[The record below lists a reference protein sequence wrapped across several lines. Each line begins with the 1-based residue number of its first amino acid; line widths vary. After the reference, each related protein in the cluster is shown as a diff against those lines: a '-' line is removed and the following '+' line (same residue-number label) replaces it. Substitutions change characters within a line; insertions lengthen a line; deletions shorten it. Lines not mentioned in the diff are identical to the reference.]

1 MLGKQP
7 LVLLALALLVL
18 VAPPAHSDQ
27 AGAREK
33 LEKEGFAF
41 TPEAFLQTVAA
52 GDASHAVLFV
62 QAGIDPSV
70 KSGANRTAL
79 WIATERRQ
87 LDVLKGLLAAGVAPD
102 TKNAPPVEY
111 GKTIVFEA
119 VDTGDAAFVRALA
132 EAGADVKTAN
142 EYGVPPLAEAARTGN
157 LEMCQILLK
166 SGADPNAAPAGFPL
180 LYGPVNENH
189 LEVVK
194 LLLASGAKLGEHKQS
209 LVEAA
214 KEPEMRALLEAAE

>member
-1 MLGKQP
+1 MKTP
-7 LVLLALALLVL
+7 TALLALAVLVL
-18 VAPPAHSDQ
+18 ATAPAHSDP

-33 LEKEGFAF
+33 LEKDGIAF
-41 TPEAFLQTVAA
+41 TPEAFLQKVAE

-62 QAGIDPSV
+62 EAGIDPSV
-70 KSGANRTAL
+70 KSGSNRTAL

-87 LDVLKGLLAAGVAPD
+87 LDVLKALLASGVAPD
-102 TKNAPPVEY
+102 ARNAPPVEY
-111 GKTIVFEA
+111 GKSIVFEA

-132 EAGADVKTAN
+132 EAGADVRTAN
-142 EYGVPPLAEAARTGN
+142 EYGVPPLAEAARVGN

-166 SGADPNAAPAGFPL
+166 AGADPNAAPGGFPL

-189 LEVVK
+189 LEVVR
-194 LLLASGAKLGEHKQS
+194 LLLASGARLGEHKQS